1 MKTVITGLMALVW
14 SLGLHAQVADTAA
27 VAPEVMPIESP
38 ELHGAREATEE
49 EKHFFEFFHNPITI
63 SRLDLDHEQAYHP
76 SVETVF
82 NLSN

>member
-1 MKTVITGLMALVW
+1 MYNYNDDGWRML
-14 SLGLHAQVADTAA
+14 D
-27 VAPEVMPIESP
+27 
-38 ELHGAREATEE
+38 ELEAEATEE